1 MLAFLPNKR
10 IVRTAMIQVLP
21 LFLVDM
27 NDRFL
32 PVACVVRLPRG
43 V

>member
-10 IVRTAMIQVLP
+10 IVRTAMIQILP
-21 LFLVDM
+21 LFLADR

-32 PVACVVRLPRG
+32 PVSYMVRLPQG

>member
-21 LFLVDM
+21 LFLADR

-32 PVACVVRLPRG
+32 PVSYMVRLPRG